1 MSQNK
6 PLISRF
12 VKAGNLLFLAGFTA
26 KGEDVETQI
35 KNVFERIKSTLE
47 EAGSSM
53 ENVVKATVYLTD
65 LNDRGVYLNDLWREY
80 FPDNPPARTCVQAG
94 LAPGTYVEI
103 ETIATIE

>member
-12 VKAGNLLFLAGFTA
+12 VKTKNLVFLAGLTA
-26 KGEDVETQI
+26 KGENAETQI
-35 KNVFERIKSTLE
+35 KNVFERIKATLE

-65 LNDRGVYLNDLWREY
+65 LNDRGLYLNDLWREY

-103 ETIATIE
+103 ETIATLE